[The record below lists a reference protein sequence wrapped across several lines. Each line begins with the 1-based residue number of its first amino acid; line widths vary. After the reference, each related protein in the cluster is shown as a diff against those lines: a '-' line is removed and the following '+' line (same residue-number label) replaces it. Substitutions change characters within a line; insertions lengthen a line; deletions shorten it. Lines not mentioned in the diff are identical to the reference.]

1 MNNTIS
7 QNDVF
12 IWAQRNNLSFIVDF
26 HNEVKRNF
34 QNEIAWINVK
44 LEEENSLSD
53 HEKIDLK
60 ARKDIYINTFE
71 PYLRINTFLMMVS
84 HLEEWLYHIW
94 KRHAPNTELLE
105 AKGSIGRFKPV
116 LQEIGV
122 DLSGSRPWMIVKG
135 CQDIRSCLL
144 HANGR
149 VSLNRNPKKVR
160 NFIAQHSDKIKIE
173 SDRLVLHGE
182 FLNCFQDAVEQLIES
197 VHNHL
202 QRIHPASLPKKVD
215 R

>member
-1 MNNTIS
+1 MNKAIS
-7 QNDVF
+7 QNEVF

-34 QNEIAWINVK
+34 QDEIIRMNRK
-44 LEEENSLSD
+44 LEEGESLTD
-53 HEKIDLK
+53 HEEIDLK
-60 ARKDIYINTFE
+60 ARKSIYINTFE

-94 KRHAPNTELLE
+94 KRHVPTTELFE

-116 LQEIGV
+116 LKEIGV
-122 DLSGSRPWMIVKG
+122 DLSRSGSWMFVKG

-149 VSLNRNPKKVR
+149 VSLNRNPEKIH
-160 NFIAQHSDKIKIE
+160 NFVAQNSDKIKIK
-173 SDRLVLHGE
+173 SDRLVLNGE
-182 FLNCFQDAVEQLIES
+182 FLKCFQDAVEQLIES
-197 VHNHL
+197 V
-202 QRIHPASLPKKVD
+202 SSSEG
-215 R
+215 